1 MTGKIPQG
9 RDDLRQHSHEGA
21 LREGLGGL
29 WRKKGVMDPHP
40 SDLTWPE
47 SSFRL
52 QEVSESLGCLVFEAR
67 HKPETMLEVVA
78 ALCWKGWVP
87 LGDQA

>member
-1 MTGKIPQG
+1 
-9 RDDLRQHSHEGA
+9 
-21 LREGLGGL
+21 
-29 WRKKGVMDPHP
+29 MDPHP

-67 HKPETMLEVVA
+67 HKPETMLEVGA
-78 ALCWKGWVP
+78 HLCWRGRFPRVIRPKKECIKSCETCFANTLNLNDKDPSTSEFVP
-87 LGDQA
+87 